1 MLKVHPYWGRK
12 TARENINYTIGV
24 NVDDLKRMGYGV
36 NALAGF
42 AFNSGFQ
49 VSAGYGYGFTN
60 VLPEQNDV
68 KIKNRIF
75 NISLGYSLQAKASNI
90 Y

>member
-1 MLKVHPYWGRK
+1 MSANVKSTSTVEGVKQPGQ
-12 TARENINYTIGV
+12 NINYTIGD
-24 NVDDLKRMGYGV
+24 NVDDLKLMDYGV

-42 AFNSGFQ
+42 ASNSGFQ

-75 NISLGYSLQAKASNI
+75 NISLGYSL
-90 Y
+90 